1 MKLATLENL
10 KEGHIYYIQYGN
22 NKFKAVYD
30 RYEKNKWYFK
40 KIIRLNTP
48 NNWCGHIGMDV
59 FVYYT
64 IYESYKIRTQTAM
77 ETRAIKTILENITGT
92 HIYESFSY

>member
-1 MKLATLENL
+1 MKPTTLNKLE
-10 KEGHIYYIQYGN
+10 EGHTYYIQYGN

-48 NNWCGHIGMDV
+48 NNWCGHIGLDV
-59 FVYYT
+59 FIYYT
-64 IYESYKIRTQTAM
+64 VYESQKTKIQTAM
-77 ETRAIKTILENITGT
+77 ETRAINQIMVEITGT
-92 HIYESFSY
+92 EIY

>member
-1 MKLATLENL
+1 MKPLTVNNL
-10 KEGHIYYIQYGN
+10 VEGNIYYIQYGN

-48 NNWCGHIGMDV
+48 NNWCGHIGADV
-59 FVYYT
+59 AIYYN
-64 IYESYKIRTQTAM
+64 IYEYQKIKIQTAM
-77 ETRAIKTILENITGT
+77 ETRAMNQIFINLIGT
-92 HIYESFSY
+92 PL

>member
-1 MKLATLENL
+1 MNQINL
-10 KEGHIYYIQYGN
+10 YDLIEGNIYYIQYGN
-22 NKFKAVYD
+22 NKFKAIYD

-48 NNWCGHIGMDV
+48 NNWCGHIGKDV

-92 HIYESFSY
+92 QIYESFSY